1 MPSDE
6 LCCDASTDTYR
17 CKSALRLAF
26 FRPASGPASQERR
39 TAVFA
44 GLKCCPARD
53 HLGRVI
59 NQRGLRI
66 LWTQMQR
73 SPVRLEGNAD
83 GEMAKSYVSLK
94 STAGIAVRKNR
105 LNILC
110 CIDLVLQGFVN

>member
-1 MPSDE
+1 
-6 LCCDASTDTYR
+6 
-17 CKSALRLAF
+17 
-26 FRPASGPASQERR
+26 
-39 TAVFA
+39 
-44 GLKCCPARD
+44 
-53 HLGRVI
+53 
-59 NQRGLRI
+59 
-66 LWTQMQR
+66 MQR